1 MLMLNVQR
9 LRVLREVLSQGSFS
23 EAASALNYTQSAV
36 SQAIATLESEAGVP
50 LIERDRRGVRPTSAG
65 ERLAEHAGRILTQ
78 LDVAE
83 AELGAIAGIRGGEL
97 RMASFPTAGATLM
110 PLAIAA
116 FRSAYPHVAL
126 SLVEGEPEELI
137 PRLRDGEFDLGLIFG
152 FGGAGEPGPGLQS
165 SPLFEDPMR
174 LALPKGHRLTRK
186 ELITLE
192 DLSDE
197 AWVQTS
203 EAQCLRAP
211 RGARLSRRGIRAARL
226 LRERRLPDR
235 AGPGRG
241 RRRGRADPAA
251 GALADA
257 SATTSRSASSNPM
270 ARSGTSSCR
279 RREPGSRCPRLRRCW
294 RSCATRLASTGSSR
308 PRDADPRRVARRR
321 TPPPP
326 LGGDGVQMLGL
337 RRRAD

>member
-1 MLMLNVQR
+1 MLNVQR

-97 RMASFPTAGATLM
+97 RLASFPTAGATLM

-186 ELITLE
+186 ERITLE

-203 EAQCLRAP
+203 EASAC
-211 RGARLSRRGIRAARL
+211 ARHVVRVCRAAGFEPRVSFESDDYLTVQGLVAAGVGVALIPQLALSQTVSYDIAVRELRPDGPVRYVVAATPGTGVL
-226 LRERRLPDR
+226 L
-235 AGPGRG
+235 
-241 RRRGRADPAA
+241 PAA
-251 GALADA
+251 AAMLEILRD
-257 SATTSRSASSNPM
+257 T
-270 ARSGTSSCR
+270 AR
-279 RREPGSRCPRLRRCW
+279 
-294 RSCATRLASTGSSR
+294 
-308 PRDADPRRVARRR
+308 
-321 TPPPP
+321 
-326 LGGDGVQMLGL
+326 QYML
-337 RRRAD
+337 